1 MYLRNAL
8 KYGNASNPFPQNRG
22 DAYDMTEHLKGRRE
36 LWLVM
41 MGDSSRE
48 EEEKAPETRKG
59 LRMLKNQCQ
68 VSCQHEVRVEPP
80 KV

>member
-1 MYLRNAL
+1 MYPRNAL
-8 KYGNASNPFPQNRG
+8 KYGNASNPFPQDRG

-36 LWLVM
+36 LWLAR
-41 MGDSSRE
+41 MGDSATE
-48 EEEKAPETRKG
+48 KKAPGTRKG

-68 VSCQHEVRVEPP
+68 VSCKHEVRPEPP